1 MKNEFNFS
9 VWYCVN
15 QTDYKDIAK
24 MKLKQFIKYN
34 ADVEK
39 RKCSVEHDRT
49 FLILT

>member
-1 MKNEFNFS
+1 MNLIFLFG
-9 VWYCVN
+9 
-15 QTDYKDIAK
+15 IASTKPTIKIDLK

-34 ADVEK
+34 ADVEE